1 VEVIMPTG
9 ATFASGTQIVAM
21 VTFFATNVPGP
32 GPSTISFGDAPTPRQ
47 LLDNQLNI
55 LNATYANGTV
65 NITSAPGFEG
75 DVFPHTNGDRTIS
88 LADWLQIGRYVARL
102 DFPTNGSEFQRA
114 DSAPRSTLGDGSI
127 RATDWIQAGRYNSGL
142 DLMTAAGGPT
152 NEIAPPPLGPSATRI
167 LSIGSAALTP
177 GTPTTIPITLAAQGN
192 ESALSFSVLFDT
204 SRVAFVGATAG
215 AGASGATLF
224 INTNQSTSGL
234 VGFAMALGAGN
245 TFPAGNRE
253 LARIT
258 FQALP
263 TASGSFTPIFTDQPA
278 WRDVS
283 DVTALSLSL
292 GYSSGI
298 ITINGPL
305 NLRIAHAGTNV
316 LLAWPLWATNFT
328 LQEATNALSG
338 NSWTNLTVTPTIINN
353 ENVITI
359 PIGGSL
365 KLYRLYHP

>member
-1 VEVIMPTG
+1 
-9 ATFASGTQIVAM
+9 
-21 VTFFATNVPGP
+21 VTI
-32 GPSTISFGDAPTPRQ
+32 TI
-47 LLDNQLNI
+47 
-55 LNATYANGTV
+55 
-65 NITSAPGFEG
+65 APGFEG

-102 DFPTNGSEFQRA
+102 DFPTNSSEFQRA

-142 DLMTAAGGPT
+142 DLYTAMGGPT
-152 NEIAPPPLGPSATRI
+152 NEVAPPPLGPSTNRV

-177 GTPTTIPITLAAQGN
+177 GSPMSIPITLTALGN

-204 SRVAFVGATAG
+204 TRVAFAG
-215 AGASGATLF
+215 ASAGTGASGATMF
-224 INTNQSTSGL
+224 INTNQSASGL
-234 VGFAMALGAGN
+234 VGFAVALGAGN
-245 TFPAGNRE
+245 TFPMGNRE
-253 LARIT
+253 LARVT

-283 DVTALSLSL
+283 DVTALSLPI

-298 ITINGPL
+298 VSINGAL
-305 NLRIAHAGTNV
+305 KLRIAHSGTNV
-316 LLAWPLWATNFT
+316 LIAWPLWASSFT
-328 LQEATNALSG
+328 LQEATNLVSG
-338 NSWTNLTVTPTIINN
+338 NSWTNLTVTPSVSNN
-353 ENVITI
+353 ENVVTL
-359 PIGGSL
+359 PISGKL